1 MTTNIT
7 PALQT
12 MRLGAVS
19 VASRVLTATPTGTAD
34 DIRRR
39 VRDYAAQG
47 ITEII
52 YQPTG
57 PDIPGELEA
66 FYTAARSAT
75 PARDQA
81 G

>member
-1 MTTNIT
+1 VAGCWQAILRTT
-7 PALQT
+7 L
-12 MRLGAVS
+12 
-19 VASRVLTATPTGTAD
+19 TGTAH
-34 DIRRR
+34 DIARRI
-39 VRDYAAQG
+39 RDYAAQG